1 MCRIPRIVVGF
12 ALIVYAVINGNIW
25 FFLGVIPFVTGLMNI
40 CPLEKFLGGC
50 KDGKCDTTLNSSCGT
65 NNEIDEKNKENKC
78 CDAETSCSVNVS
90 IVKIEILG
98 TGCAN
103 CKALYEVA
111 LNVTKD
117 MKQEFEI
124 IKVEDLEEIIKYSVV
139 STPALVINGE
149 VKSTGRLLNTQA
161 MKEIIEQ
168 TI

>member
-40 CPLEKFLGGC
+40 CPLEKLFGNC
-50 KDGKCDTTLNSSCGT
+50 KDGKCDTSSNSSTCCST
-65 NNEIDEKNKENKC
+65 DNSIDKENKC
-78 CDAETSCSVNVS
+78 CDDETSCSTNIS

-124 IKVEDLEEIIKYSVV
+124 IKVEDLEEIMKYSVV